1 MYMKKILSIC
11 SLIAVALA
19 TGAGAAEPTK
29 MKAILTV
36 PHEFD
41 MLVKSGHIQG
51 LACSEK
57 GIYLSH
63 QAGLAKIG
71 WDGKLV
77 KHIDAPSHLG
87 GIACAN
93 GRIYGA
99 FNIRRR
105 ADMKDGMPGLLRV
118 WDEDLNLLSEKALPE
133 TGGAVGVLGD
143 TIYYAVGGDKTPHR
157 ECRVK
162 RLGLDLSD
170 RGNQAFDFGYDI
182 KYGIQAMATDGKSL
196 VCANY
201 GGVSLA
207 NPELTSLKKLKG
219 PSFAEGLALVPK
231 SVAKRDTPVFMA
243 VRALGGNMQGW
254 RKDPVNNPPRLRLEF
269 YEFDGE
275 TFKNITE
282 VVSKPGRGTRL
293 ACPRSRGTRDPAKCA
308 GGFAIASEENTES
321 GRDGAPPP
329 SASDEDGEIV
339 AADGASPRR
348 TLDFSG
354 CFPSDKIKTIALVMP
369 ASVQSKARFDSG
381 KAALEAAGY
390 KVKVMPRLNFEKV
403 ALVEDRVA
411 DFEQAWMDP
420 EVDLVLCARGG
431 RGSEDLLDKIDWA
444 KLRARPQRVLGS
456 SNITMLLNAMLKEK
470 AGRPF
475 SGPLLSQFLYAKRP
489 AFDWMAKAFAED
501 VPMPDVKLR
510 ALRPGACS
518 GPACG
523 GHIALVLKGVQ
534 TGWAADAKGRIVF
547 LETSVCEPSAARGIL
562 DELVSSGYF
571 KECAGVVFGDMAA
584 GGPNKTRLSGKA
596 AKAAKAEMA
605 RVKKD
610 FAARMSCPVY
620 EGYPYGHVPV
630 SYAIDFLRVK
640 TIGADGVLRQ

>member
-1 MYMKKILSIC
+1 M
-11 SLIAVALA
+11 
-19 TGAGAAEPTK
+19 AGAAEPAK

-99 FNIRRR
+99 FVIRRR

-118 WDEDLNLLSEKALPE
+118 WDEDLNIVSEKAFPE
-133 TGGAVGVLGD
+133 AGGAVGVLGD
-143 TIYYAVGGDKTPHR
+143 TIYYAVGGNKAPHR
-157 ECRVK
+157 ECIMK

-170 RGNQAFDFGYDI
+170 RGERTVDFGYDI
-182 KYGIQAMATDGKSL
+182 RYGIQAIATDGKSL

-207 NPELTSLKKLKG
+207 NPELTSFKKLKC
-219 PSFAEGLALVPK
+219 PPFAEGLALVPK

-254 RKDPVNNPPRLRLEF
+254 RKDPVNNPPRLRLDF
-269 YEFDGE
+269 YEFNGG

-282 VVSKPGRGTRL
+282 MPV
-293 ACPRSRGTRDPAKCA
+293 
-308 GGFAIASEENTES
+308 
-321 GRDGAPPP
+321 
-329 SASDEDGEIV
+329 ASDEDGEIV
-339 AADGASPRR
+339 TADGASPRR
-348 TLDFSG
+348 ALDFSG
-354 CFPSDKIKTIALVMP
+354 CFPADKIKTVALVMP
-369 ASVQSKARFDSG
+369 ASIQSKARFDSG

-390 KVKVMPRLNFEKV
+390 RVKVMPRLDFEKV
-403 ALVEDRVA
+403 APVEDRVA

-431 RGSEDLLDKIDWA
+431 RGSEELLDKIDWA
-444 KLRARPQRVLGS
+444 KLRKRPQRVLGS

-501 VPMPDVKLR
+501 GPMPDVKLR

-518 GPACG
+518 GLACG

-547 LETSVCEPSAARGIL
+547 LETSVCDPSAARGIL

-610 FAARMSCPVY
+610 FAAKMSCPVY

-630 SYAIDFLRVK
+630 SYAIDFLREK
-640 TIGADGVLRQ
+640 TISADGVLRQ